1 MASMRRRRSRSPQEP
16 FRLRSSSR
24 GQLQGD
30 GRARIKCIYHH
41 LRLAKLVKHSAIP
54 SAVPPSARI
63 VSPEAARSVAKK
75 VGETAGHALDISCQ
89 IARSWREISVALA
102 ICVVVALSIPPRMAS
117 EEALEAHRW
126 DCVAVVL
133 DYVFDAPYAWG
144 IASALRLLPA
154 LWSSLLASP
163 SLAAVALWAA
173 RSSADG
179 LFVPVEECLPFF
191 DENLTAILWPGIED
205 ATVSARTPPPP
216 TPEPF

>member
-1 MASMRRRRSRSPQEP
+1 M
-16 FRLRSSSR
+16 
-24 GQLQGD
+24 
-30 GRARIKCIYHH
+30 KCSHQH
-41 LRLAKLVKHSAIP
+41 LRLAKLEKHSAIP
-54 SAVPPSARI
+54 SAVPPSARY
-63 VSPEAARSVAKK
+63 VSPEAARSVAQK

-89 IARSWREISVALA
+89 IAESWREISVALA

-154 LWSSLLASP
+154 LWSGLLTSP
-163 SLAAVALWAA
+163 SLAAVARWAA

-179 LFVPVEECLPFF
+179 LFVPVEECQPFF
-191 DENLTAILWPGIED
+191 DENLTAVLWPGIED